1 MEQLLETMYESLG
14 ALYLSRAVKQTVSLR
29 GTARV
34 TPQVRGVAVFILCA
48 A

>member
-34 TPQVRGVAVFILCA
+34 TPQVGQRCSGACPR
-48 A
+48 